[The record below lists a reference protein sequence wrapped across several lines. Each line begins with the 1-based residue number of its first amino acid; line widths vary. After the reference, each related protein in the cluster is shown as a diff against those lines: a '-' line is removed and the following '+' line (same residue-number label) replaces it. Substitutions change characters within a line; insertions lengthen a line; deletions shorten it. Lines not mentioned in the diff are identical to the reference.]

1 MSEALVAKRYAEA
14 LFQLGNEK
22 AALEKFVEEFRV
34 VKEVFQTDTNLVTF
48 LKHPRVNN
56 EKKKQFI
63 DEVFQG
69 LDKDVVNTLKIL
81 VERHRVEFT
90 PSIIDHLIQFRNDAL
105 GIAEAE
111 VYSVRQLSDTELKE
125 LETSFAK
132 RIGKKEVK
140 LSNVVDPSIMG
151 GIKLRM
157 GNTIYDGSIS
167 GKLKRIERNI
177 VTADK

>member
-22 AALEKFVEEFRV
+22 AALEQFVEEFRV
-34 VKEVFQTDTNLVTF
+34 VKEVFQTNDNLVTF
-48 LKHPRVNN
+48 LKHPRVDL
-56 EKKKQFI
+56 EKKKQFLE
-63 DEVFQG
+63 DVFQG
-69 LDKDVVNTLKIL
+69 LSKDVVNTLKLL
-81 VERHRVEFT
+81 VERHRVEAT
-90 PSIIDHLIQFRNDAL
+90 PSIIDHLVQFRNDAL

-111 VYSVRQLSDTELKE
+111 VYSVRQLSDTELKQ
-125 LETSFAK
+125 LENSFAK

-140 LSNVVDPSIMG
+140 LQNVVDPSIMG